1 MGTVVVSI
9 KFYGKNI
16 EILKFQQPKHS
27 NKNKITDFFPKNH
40 SHFSLNMSTTKKKKV
55 DKPISMNCD
64 GVYYLTF
71 PIKKIK
77 YLKITCKNIRLSLQ
91 TLANNNFLLNRFQI
105 LA

>member
-1 MGTVVVSI
+1 MVSI

-40 SHFSLNMSTTKKKKV
+40 SHFSLNVSKKKKKKKV

-64 GVYYLTF
+64 GFYYLSNQRYQ
-71 PIKKIK
+71 ILENYLQKHSIKIK
-77 YLKITCKNIRLSLQ
+77 NINKQ
-91 TLANNNFLLNRFQI
+91 
-105 LA
+105 